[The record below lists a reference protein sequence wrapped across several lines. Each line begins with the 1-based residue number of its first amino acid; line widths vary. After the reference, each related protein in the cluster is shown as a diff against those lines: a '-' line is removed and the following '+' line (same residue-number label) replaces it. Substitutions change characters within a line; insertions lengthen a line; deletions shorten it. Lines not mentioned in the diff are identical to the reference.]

1 MVSASLA
8 LKLDPA
14 RFDHGYCQAS
24 GFFLAFA
31 IEASDYAILVIAI
44 HSALCIFRPN
54 TNLGE
59 TGLFSIRY
67 VVYALWI
74 ALPVLAAGLGFLHGG
89 VYISTGAYCYLPVR
103 PFWYR
108 LGLSWVPRYVI
119 FVTILTLYAMI
130 YWFVSAKFKNFHRST
145 GDSYKRPSEWAQVSA
160 SRRAVS
166 HLLNFWG
173 EKDDKGNPSE
183 AVNGI
188 DSQIK
193 GDNANAIGTQPS
205 KGSDTELAQAPAW
218 EHYTFGNSTT
228 PLTAP
233 KHDDITPAPSQRGL
247 GSVNHGSVS
256 TQRTSVPEHIHGEV
270 RKSLIEFLQE
280 EPPEGLLSSPPVLN
294 SALVTEEVVS
304 DTRARQTAIKR
315 QLRFM
320 FIYPLVYLI
329 SWIPPS
335 VQHFTLY
342 NDAVAARPNFSL
354 ACVSTCFVALQ
365 CFFDSFVFSYRETPW
380 RFAEQRTSD
389 LDTEH
394 SAAANGDNS
403 GHGSWL
409 PFGRKG
415 EKTAGN
421 EKAFSDQEGNTE
433 PAPRSQS
440 STHTQTPR
448 SSFIHRVSNSFR
460 NGSEGTIQNRLSG
473 SSSGKLFVKTAG
485 KSRAETIAEAR
496 AARHRRE
503 LEKETA
509 REGQEERQRQ
519 RKQSILRRGGADRS
533 WWEVE
538 GRKRKD
544 SVLLGLENNNQGSS
558 QITTTTKNAP
568 TTATDDNIIITSPNS
583 SFPTSSSST
592 SLFSPRRF
600 KSSFSSSSPHPPP
613 VAATDLS
620 PRSRLPLA
628 SGDEVLSPT
637 TTTTTT
643 TTDQGGGKEE
653 EEEEVGEVHWTR
665 SASLFLPSAA
675 REQEQAMATVK
686 EEDD

>member
-14 RFDHGYCQAS
+14 PFDHGFCQTSA
-24 GFFLAFA
+24 FFIAFA
-31 IEASDYAILVIAI
+31 VEASDYAILVIAI

-67 VVYALWI
+67 FVYALWI
-74 ALPVLAAGLGFLHGG
+74 ALPALAAGLGFLHGG
-89 VYISTGAYCYLPVR
+89 VYISTGAFCYLPVR

-130 YWFVSAKFKNFHRST
+130 YWFVSAKFKNFYRST
-145 GDSYKRPSEWAQVSA
+145 GDSYKQPSEWAQVSA
-160 SRRAVS
+160 PRKAVS
-166 HLLNFWG
+166 HLLNLWG
-173 EKDDKGNPSE
+173 EKDDKGNTPK
-183 AVNGI
+183 AVNGT

-193 GDNANAIGTQPS
+193 SDNSNAIDMQPS
-205 KGSDTELAQAPAW
+205 RSSNTEPTQAPAW
-218 EHYTFGNSTT
+218 EHYTFGNSTI

-233 KHDDITPAPSQRGL
+233 KHDDVTPAPSQQDL
-247 GSVNHGSVS
+247 WSANHGSVS
-256 TQRTSVPEHIHGEV
+256 TKRPSEPDHIHGEV
-270 RKSLIEFLQE
+270 RKSLAEFLQE
-280 EPPEGLLSSPPVLN
+280 EPPEGLLSSPPILD

-304 DTRARQTAIKR
+304 ETRARQTAIKR

-342 NDAVAARPNFSL
+342 NDAVAARPNFPL

-380 RFAEQRTSD
+380 RFAEQRTSN
-389 LDTEH
+389 LDIEW
-394 SAAANGDNS
+394 SATASGYNS
-403 GHGSWL
+403 GHSSWL
-409 PFGRKG
+409 PFGRKE
-415 EKTAGN
+415 EKTSGN
-421 EKAFSDQEGNTE
+421 EKTPGNQEGNTE
-433 PAPRSQS
+433 PAPLSQS
-440 STHTQTPR
+440 SSHTPTPR
-448 SSFIHRVSNSFR
+448 SSFIHRVSNSLR
-460 NGSEGTIQNRLSG
+460 TNSDGTIHNRHSG
-473 SSSGKLFVKTAG
+473 SSGSKLFVKTAG
-485 KSRAETIAEAR
+485 RSRAETIAEAR

-519 RKQSILRRGGADRS
+519 RKQSIQRRGGADKS

-544 SVLLGLENNNQGSS
+544 SVLLGLEDQTLSRTRS
-558 QITTTTKNAP
+558 PA
-568 TTATDDNIIITSPNS
+568 TAAAAAATAEDSGVVASPSPSPNS
-583 SFPTSSSST
+583 L

-600 KSSFSSSSPHPPP
+600 RSSFSSSSHAPS
-613 VAATDLS
+613 AELS
-620 PRSRLPLA
+620 PRSRLPP
-628 SGDEVLSPT
+628 SPLSSPENERGPI
-637 TTTTTT
+637 
-643 TTDQGGGKEE
+643 DH
-653 EEEEVGEVHWTR
+653 GELDGANRMR
-665 SASLFLPSAA
+665 SASLFPAGA
-675 REQEQAMATVK
+675 RELEQAMATVE
-686 EEDD
+686 EEDDTPTTSQQT